1 MPDPVNM
8 PESMHTPGAINIL
21 ILGGAG
27 QVGTELQA
35 SGLWDPSVRLYAPS
49 RTELDVTDAAAI
61 EAALAQRPYAAV
73 VNTAAYTAVDRAES
87 EIAAAWTLNA
97 VAPALLA
104 AATARAG
111 IPLVHVS
118 TDYVFDGTGTG
129 AYPSDAA
136 VTPQSVY
143 GASKA
148 AGEIAVRAA
157 NPRHAIIRTAWVV
170 SPHRG
175 NFVKTM
181 LRLAAERE
189 RLSVVDD
196 QHGCPTSAGDLAA
209 GLAVVAQA
217 LATDPAAPTGTHHY
231 VNAGA
236 TTWCGFARAII
247 AGNARRGGRSVPVDA
262 IPTSAFPT
270 PARRPANSVLSTAS
284 LTAAYGLTPRPWAEA
299 VDAILDRL
307 VGPERTQTET
317 RA

>member
-1 MPDPVNM
+1 M
-8 PESMHTPGAINIL
+8 PEPMDIL

-35 SGLWDPSVRLYAPS
+35 PALWEAGTRLHAPS
-49 RTELDVTDAAAI
+49 RTALDVTDAGAI
-61 EAALAQRPYAAV
+61 DAALSARPYAAV
-73 VNTAAYTAVDRAES
+73 VNAAAYTAVDRAES
-87 EIAAAWTLNA
+87 EIAAAWALNA

-118 TDYVFDGTGTG
+118 TDYVFDGRTEAPCT
-129 AYPSDAA
+129 PD
-136 VTPQSVY
+136 TPIDPQSVY

-148 AGEIAVRAA
+148 AGEIAVRSA
-157 NPRHAIIRTAWVV
+157 NPRHAILRTAWVV

-196 QHGCPTSAGDLAA
+196 QHGSPTSAGDLAA
-209 GLAVVAQA
+209 GLAQIAQA
-217 LATDPAAPTGTHHY
+217 LARDPTAPTGTHHF

-236 TTWCGFARAII
+236 TTWCGFARAIV
-247 AGNARRGGRSVPVDA
+247 AGAARRGARCVPVEA

-270 PARRPANSVLSTAS
+270 PARRPAYSVLSTAS
-284 LTAAYGLTPRPWAEA
+284 LTAAYGLRPRPWERAL
-299 VDAILDRL
+299 DDILDRL
-307 VGPERTQTET
+307 VGPERTTTET
-317 RA
+317 QA